1 MATLSLPYF
10 NEVTSRKFKDVV
22 RNSGLKV
29 KIVEKPGRKL
39 KDLLTDSRPL
49 DKKKCLTADCRT
61 CKALSSGD
69 CTSQNVVYHIK
80 CNADNCSEDYGGET
94 YRPLKCRFD
103 EHYRNAANPTAES
116 YKEKPLA
123 KHYREKHCQNSGPPK
138 LKLEIVDRGTTL
150 INRKIKEARFLVNN
164 KPTLNDRSELNNLK
178 QFLVE

>member
-1 MATLSLPYF
+1 MATLKLPYF
-10 NEVTSRKFKDVV
+10 NEVTSRKFKDAV
-22 RNSGLKV
+22 RNSGLQI

-39 KDLLTDSRPL
+39 KDSRPL
-49 DKKKCLTADCRT
+49 DKKKCITTDCRT
-61 CKALSSGD
+61 CTALSSGD

-80 CNADNCSEDYGGET
+80 CNTDNCSEDYGGET

-116 YKEKPLA
+116 YKEKPPA
-123 KHYREKHCQNSGPPK
+123 KHYREKHCQHSGPPK